1 MISTATEPHLADYA
15 DFHKSYPSLVPHL
28 PAKIAPAPRN
38 YALEERVAEIKA
50 EIIAE
55 TPYLWCERDRHH
67 HEDILEHL
75 QYHGPLNERLQTLLR
90 AAVRQAVSIEALG
103 LCFRELVADAIGH
116 QAELD
121 LEKAAD
127 EEADDDADVRQNWR

>member
-28 PAKIAPAPRN
+28 RAMPVTPPRN

-50 EIIAE
+50 AIIAE
-55 TPYLWCERDRHH
+55 TPYLWCARDRHH

-90 AAVRQAVSIEALG
+90 AAVRQVVSIEALG

-116 QAELD
+116 QATLD
-121 LEKAAD
+121 LEEA
-127 EEADDDADVRQNWR
+127 ADDDEADSDERYKYL